1 MKLSTLFL
9 RSTVLATAL
18 AASAAA
24 QAVVT
29 TDTTILGADFTNG
42 TSIYTEAIDPLG
54 NSVTFVASG
63 GDSKFQKKT
72 QGGST
77 GVGVKGGRTGDE
89 IDIGETI
96 TGSFTNAV
104 SLTRFSVSVLFDGP
118 EYNDVNEIA
127 QVTARLSG
135 GGSLV
140 GTLRA
145 TAYNSATWLV
155 GGVSFLGSFVSSL
168 GNGAIDGGSG
178 AWDVLNPF
186 GNASISSLEFTA
198 ITGAC
203 GSGNCTNQS
212 DYALRSIEVAA
223 PVPEPETYAL
233 LSAGLLAV
241 AFMAR
246 RRRAD

>member
-42 TSIYTEAIDPLG
+42 SSSYTEAIDPLG
-54 NSVTFVASG
+54 NSVTFVTSVRN
-63 GDSKFQKKT
+63 FQKKALD
-72 QGGST
+72 GYT
-77 GVGVKGGRTGDE
+77 GVGISGGRTNGE

-96 TGSFTNAV
+96 TGTFTKAV
-104 SLTRFSVSVLFDGP
+104 SLTGFSLSVLFDGP
-118 EYNDVNEIA
+118 EYGDWNEIA
-127 QVTARLSG
+127 QVTAHLSG

-145 TAYNSATWLV
+145 TGATSATWLV
-155 GGVSFLGSFVSSL
+155 GGVSFAALSLGS
-168 GNGAIDGGSG
+168 GAISGGSG

-186 GNASISSLEFTA
+186 GNVSITSLDFTA
-198 ITGAC
+198 IASTYC
-203 GSGNCTNQS
+203 GSGHCNNQS
-212 DYALRSIEVAA
+212 DFALRSIDVAA
-223 PVPEPETYAL
+223 PIPEPETYAL
-233 LSAGLLAV
+233 MGAGLLAV

>member
-1 MKLSTLFL
+1 VKLSTLFL

-42 TSIYTEAIDPLG
+42 SSSYTEAITPLG
-54 NSVTFVASG
+54 NSVTFET
-63 GDSKFQKKT
+63 SKRTFQKKT
-72 QGGST
+72 LGGST
-77 GVGVKGGRTGDE
+77 GVGVSGGRTNDE
-89 IDIGETI
+89 IDTDETI
-96 TGSFTNAV
+96 TGTFTKAV
-104 SLTRFSVSVLFDGP
+104 SLTGFSLSVLFDGP
-118 EYNDVNEIA
+118 EYGDWNEIA
-127 QVTARLSG
+127 QVTAHLSA

-145 TAYNSATWLV
+145 TGATSATWLV

-212 DYALRSIEVAA
+212 DYALRSIDVAA
-223 PVPEPETYAL
+223 PIPEPETYAL